1 MNTQQQNQ
9 KLANLE
15 SDIAALLVQFK
26 INTGMNIYCI
36 SSIQTP
42 DGGYEFIS
50 GIDIPEDYEMSE
62 DSIHYTESSDDNTP

>member
-15 SDIAALLVQFK
+15 SDIAALLLQFK
-26 INTGMNIYCI
+26 IDTGMNIYCI
-36 SSIQTP
+36 SSVQTL

-50 GIDIPEDYEMSE
+50 GIDIPEGFEIPE
-62 DSIHYTESSDDNTP
+62 DGIHYTESNDCAS